1 MITEMNIKVVCEEAF
16 SKREIKIL
24 ETFLSTLAGHSNAL
38 VTKEGMFLN
47 PLSKEKSV
55 MYYHN
60 FVFVKS
66 LTEEMCAELKEVL
79 TRHIKNAF
87 IMMEFVEPIVTFEET
102 IINV

>member
-1 MITEMNIKVVCEEAF
+1 M
-16 SKREIKIL
+16 
-24 ETFLSTLAGHSNAL
+24 LSLQKGD
-38 VTKEGMFLN
+38 VLN

-55 MYYHN
+55 IYYHN

-79 TRHIKNAF
+79 TRRIKNAF

>member
-1 MITEMNIKVVCEEAF
+1 MKNHF
-16 SKREIKIL
+16 QKRNKNFRDIS
-24 ETFLSTLAGHSNAL
+24 FNFRGHSNAL

-55 MYYHN
+55 IYYHN

-79 TRHIKNAF
+79 TRRIKNAF
-87 IMMEFVEPIVTFEET
+87 IMMEFVEPIITFEET

>member
-1 MITEMNIKVVCEEAF
+1 MKKHFQKRNKNFRDISFNF
-16 SKREIKIL
+16 S
-24 ETFLSTLAGHSNAL
+24 GHSNAL
-38 VTKEGMFLN
+38 VTKEDVLN

-79 TRHIKNAF
+79 TRRIKNAF
-87 IMMEFVEPIVTFEET
+87 IMMEFVEPIITFEET

>member
-1 MITEMNIKVVCEEAF
+1 MITEMNIKVVCEESF

-24 ETFLSTLAGHSNAL
+24 ETFLSTLSGHSNAL
-38 VTKEGMFLN
+38 VTKEDVLN

-55 MYYHN
+55 IYYHN

-79 TRHIKNAF
+79 TRRIKNAF